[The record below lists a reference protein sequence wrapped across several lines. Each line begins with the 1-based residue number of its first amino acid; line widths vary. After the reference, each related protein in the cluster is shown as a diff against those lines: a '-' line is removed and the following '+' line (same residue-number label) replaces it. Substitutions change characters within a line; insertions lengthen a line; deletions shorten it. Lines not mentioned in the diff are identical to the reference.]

1 MNRRAAYGSAF
12 ALLCAIW
19 GSTWFAIKVG
29 LESTPVFFAASFRFA
44 LAAAVLAVVTL
55 VFRAHLPRNRTEWA
69 LAAFVGVVLFTGDY
83 GLIYWAEANG
93 VPSGLTAV
101 LFATMPLQTAIA
113 AHALV
118 KDEPLSRQKLAG
130 IGLGFLGIVLIFRGQ
145 MSASGVGLLLPMI
158 AVVLAATCGGVVTA
172 AERRWGR
179 SLDPVGFNVIAMAI
193 GAPLLAILSL
203 ASGERWSIP
212 PWPAGL
218 GALLYLA
225 LAGSVV
231 TFVIWNW
238 MLRTVPATS
247 MSFVTM
253 ITPIVAL
260 FLGAVL
266 AQEGLEPL
274 DVIGTA
280 VVLLGI
286 FLASSRRVG
295 LWVRGLLP
303 RNASRAPEGKR

>member
-1 MNRRAAYGSAF
+1 MKARAAFGSGF
-12 ALLCAIW
+12 VLLCAIW
-19 GSTWFAIKVG
+19 GSTWYAIKVG
-29 LESTPVFFAASFRFA
+29 LESTPVFFAASFRFG
-44 LAAAVLAVVTL
+44 LAAAVLTVVTL
-55 VFRAHLPRNRTEWA
+55 IFRAHLPRNRTEWA
-69 LAAFVGVVLFTGDY
+69 LALFVGVVLFTGDY
-83 GLIYWAEANG
+83 GLIYWAEGNG

-145 MSASGVGLLLPMI
+145 LSASGLGLLLPMI
-158 AVVLAATCGGVVTA
+158 AVLLAATCGGVVTA

-179 SLDPVGFNVIAMAI
+179 KLDPIGFNVIAMAV
-193 GAPLLAILSL
+193 GSACLAVVSL
-203 ASGERWSIP
+203 AAGESWAIP

-260 FLGAVL
+260 FLGAAL
-266 AQEGLEPL
+266 AQEGLETL

-286 FLASSRRVG
+286 YLASSKRVG
-295 LWVRGLLP
+295 SWVRGLLP
-303 RNASRAPEGKR
+303 GNAARAPDGKR